1 VIEKERTDE
10 VLAVPEDD
18 KQPQLVHPTLN
29 SVLFC
34 LAYKSAGF
42 CSVNTITLS
51 IRFVTANH
59 RGISARNVP
68 VLTVLLYI
76 QYPLPWYS
84 HKSCPRPRYY
94 CGNFPE
100 FFFRSCGFPAVISWL
115 QLSTVFQ
122 KRLPFYSFNN
132 SVKN

>member
-1 VIEKERTDE
+1 MEKERTDE

-18 KQPQLVHPTLN
+18 KQPQLVHPTIN
-29 SVLFC
+29 IVLFC

-42 CSVNTITLS
+42 CSVNTITLC

-100 FFFRSCGFPAVISWL
+100 FFF
-115 QLSTVFQ
+115 
-122 KRLPFYSFNN
+122 PFLWFSRGNILAAALDCVPKTSAFLFF
-132 SVKN
+132 